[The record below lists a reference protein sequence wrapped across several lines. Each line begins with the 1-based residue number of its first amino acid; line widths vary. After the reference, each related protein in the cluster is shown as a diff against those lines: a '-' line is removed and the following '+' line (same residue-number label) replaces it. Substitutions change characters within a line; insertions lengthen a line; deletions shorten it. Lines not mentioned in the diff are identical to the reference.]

1 MAKKTKSTTPPPADK
16 PAAAK
21 AKRADKPERRTG
33 IKGTAAKLDL
43 RRYGR
48 GKLTFFVASGQ

>member
-1 MAKKTKSTTPPPADK
+1 MAKKPKATKPK
-16 PAAAK
+16 PAAKLATGK
-21 AKRADKPERRTG
+21 AAKPERRTG
-33 IKGTAAKLDL
+33 LKGTAAKLEV